1 MPTTLLRA
9 NQAFQALEIPA
20 GKHEVVLKYEGRTF
34 RLGVVILGVAAV
46 CAAFWLRGKKRTE
59 K

>member
-1 MPTTLLRA
+1 MRA

-20 GKHEVVLKYEGRTF
+20 GKHEVVLKYEDRMF
-34 RLGVVILGVAAV
+34 RLGVVISGVVAV
-46 CAAFWLRGKKRTE
+46 CAACWLRGKKRAE